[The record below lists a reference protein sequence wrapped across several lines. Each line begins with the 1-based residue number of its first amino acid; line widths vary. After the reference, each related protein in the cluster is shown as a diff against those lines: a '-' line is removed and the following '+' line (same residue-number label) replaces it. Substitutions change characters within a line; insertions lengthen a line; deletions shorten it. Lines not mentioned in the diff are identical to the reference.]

1 MSAKSKKKSK
11 ADKSAKSAPTKA
23 APAAVAPVSRVPEV
37 VFAPGSSASASL
49 VSKSEKRAFMKGNS
63 AKMMG
68 IQPEQEL
75 SKRGKKRARDQAEEE
90 EEA

>member
-1 MSAKSKKKSK
+1 MSGKKGKKSK
-11 ADKSAKSAPTKA
+11 PAAENSAAPTKPVAAKPA
-23 APAAVAPVSRVPEV
+23 APSVPEV
-37 VFAPGSSASASL
+37 VFAPGSSSSSAMM

-68 IQPEQEL
+68 IQAEVEL